1 MSQTA
6 TTAAV
11 TTSRP
16 GWTDAGAPVA
26 GTAVAGTADSPALLA
41 AAHAV
46 AAAEC
51 RRETAAAALA
61 GAEARAAHVRGRTA
75 ALEREREA
83 IIARRQRGQ
92 QAPDDGPRLALIAAD
107 LDGLAALQRDA
118 DAAVEAARR
127 PAEDAAR
134 ILATA
139 RHVLRQAEDDAARA
153 ALLDYAGRLD
163 GLLLEAIAQLDA
175 LRERQ
180 PHRGIPA
187 WGPSPPLWEALRRLR
202 FQRGSA

>member
-1 MSQTA
+1 MTQTA
-6 TTAAV
+6 ASAAAASTV
-11 TTSRP
+11 ATSRC
-16 GWTDAGAPVA
+16 GRTDTGPAVIDAADNAALVVA
-26 GTAVAGTADSPALLA
+26 AHALA
-41 AAHAV
+41 AA
-46 AAAEC
+46 E
-51 RRETAAAALA
+51 RRRKEAAAALTEV
-61 GAEARAAHVRGRTA
+61 EARAERIRGRTA
-75 ALEREREA
+75 ALECERAA

-92 QAPDDGPRLALIAAD
+92 QEPDDGPRLALIAAD

-139 RHVLRQAEDDAARA
+139 HHVLRQEEDAAARA
-153 ALLDYAGRLD
+153 GLVAYAGRLD